1 MRCCGALVRAFFPRA
16 RARQSTQKLK
26 PKAAG
31 PGPPTREATA
41 ATNRHGPGEPEYTAL
56 VGLTTK
62 EAMGLE
68 GGGAGG
74 GVWKKKGPSTFWNA
88 DHQHIVPCFFLVF
101 EQASI
106 LFGNSRN
113 EK

>member
-1 MRCCGALVRAFFPRA
+1 
-16 RARQSTQKLK
+16 
-26 PKAAG
+26 
-31 PGPPTREATA
+31 
-41 ATNRHGPGEPEYTAL
+41 
-56 VGLTTK
+56 
-62 EAMGLE
+62 MGLE